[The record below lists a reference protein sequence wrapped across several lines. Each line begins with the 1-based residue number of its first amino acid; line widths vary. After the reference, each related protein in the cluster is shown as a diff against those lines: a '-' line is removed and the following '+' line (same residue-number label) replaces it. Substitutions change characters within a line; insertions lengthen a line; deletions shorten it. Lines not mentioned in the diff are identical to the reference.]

1 MEDER
6 LKRLVHKYG
15 ARNWSKIASQIPP
28 RTGKSCRLRWVNQL
42 KENIKKGPF
51 TPQEDQTII
60 DAHKVHGN
68 KWTQIA
74 LLLPGRT
81 DNAIKNRWNS
91 SLRKKLS
98 QVNLHHPL
106 NGSGIGVA
114 HMDTLYKSG
123 LQQAHAEQAEQFQT
137 TNKYEEDISQEQ
149 EHSLQQG
156 TSYLQPTEKFTTE
169 ENKEESDGNNY
180 EFTNQLQKP
189 KTKNLYELINQYN
202 EDYRTHERND
212 CHPNN
217 NNYNNIF
224 NNFFSPSPTPPTPN
238 PLQLEPTLTK
248 EFGNNNNPNT
258 HFHLS
263 PNLLTQ
269 ISEDNLMKNQ
279 EDEGI
284 CRQEKLYRNEIYNNI
299 NNNVNIR
306 SMNALY
312 NMGAKYSGQL
322 DQQPPP
328 LFNVNGDD
336 QDFRNRNL
344 NSLQYDRVRF
354 GGGDEQGQVPY
365 YVQGRSE
372 AMQRDVIQVEDQ
384 INQDRNLEEGY
395 QQSTLPQHNLYRN
408 NYYYNH
414 PNVNLPPVMSGE
426 QQQKQ
431 QRQQL
436 QQQQYYYYQQY
447 QQQHQSQQAGKSED
461 SLGKYAVGRTR
472 AGMIKQSVCE
482 EGQKSVVASSDEVL
496 KRTNSCSSRTSDD
509 FNRNKREKR
518 QIQSPYEDTY
528 NYRQREKQQQQ
539 LLFRNSFGPRD
550 LDHEDKGGRF
560 CGVNFQAQTPPSNL
574 QPSLG
579 VEASLYQHI
588 YSDNVQEEDQTVF
601 ARQQIYKP
609 NYYFRN

>member
-1 MEDER
+1 MLHER
-6 LKRLVHKYG
+6 LQEIEDVGRQMDVCVGELKGMIGRREQMVQNFSSQEVRELQKVVVSALLSEMEHKLQMFKE
-15 ARNWSKIASQIPP
+15 RSK
-28 RTGKSCRLRWVNQL
+28 QL
-42 KENIKKGPF
+42 SKEKEN
-51 TPQEDQTII
+51 
-60 DAHKVHGN
+60 
-68 KWTQIA
+68 
-74 LLLPGRT
+74 
-81 DNAIKNRWNS
+81 
-91 SLRKKLS
+91 
-98 QVNLHHPL
+98 
-106 NGSGIGVA
+106 
-114 HMDTLYKSG
+114 
-123 LQQAHAEQAEQFQT
+123 
-137 TNKYEEDISQEQ
+137 
-149 EHSLQQG
+149 
-156 TSYLQPTEKFTTE
+156 
-169 ENKEESDGNNY
+169 
-180 EFTNQLQKP
+180 
-189 KTKNLYELINQYN
+189 
-202 EDYRTHERND
+202 
-212 CHPNN
+212 
-217 NNYNNIF
+217 
-224 NNFFSPSPTPPTPN
+224 
-238 PLQLEPTLTK
+238 
-248 EFGNNNNPNT
+248 
-258 HFHLS
+258 
-263 PNLLTQ
+263 
-269 ISEDNLMKNQ
+269 
-279 EDEGI
+279 
-284 CRQEKLYRNEIYNNI
+284 YNNI